1 MSSKRPSKFKLIKP
15 RGMGLSVHLFRHSG
29 LQTTPT
35 KLASLL
41 RGISYSSKKK
51 KGLASGFTSVKAS
64 GDIVIGEFVSGFR
77 VPVLAY
83 KDGELTSVHYVSIDR
98 GTVLVKL
105 DRETIEVRGSRR
117 IANKFSRLLEDTTGA
132 KVTPL
137 SLNGGAKKLYD
148 RAMDV
153 ASVLVT
159 DVEKGNLRQAE
170 FRGSGIQSEEEIGL
184 YTRRYKGHI
193 SRFRGTFSYPSG
205 AILTTSVNAESGS
218 LMIYQVGDGI
228 LQRDLDWIIDLMEAA
243 AP

>member
-1 MSSKRPSKFKLIKP
+1 
-15 RGMGLSVHLFRHSG
+15 MGLSVHLFRLSG
-29 LQTTPT
+29 LKTTPS

-41 RGISYSSKKK
+41 RGISYSPKKK

-64 GDIVIGEFVSGFR
+64 GDIVTCEFVSGFR

-83 KDGELTSVHYVSIDR
+83 KAGELTSVHYVSIDR
-98 GTVLVKL
+98 GTAFVKL

-117 IANKFSRLLEDTTGA
+117 IANKFARLLADTAGA
-132 KVTPL
+132 EVTPL

-148 RAMDV
+148 RAVEV

-159 DVEKGNLRQAE
+159 GVEKGNLSHAE
-170 FRGSGIQSEEEIGL
+170 FRGKGIQSEEEVGL
-184 YTRRYKGHI
+184 YTRRYKGEI

-205 AILTTSVNAESGS
+205 EFLTTSVNATSGS
-218 LMIYQVGDGI
+218 LMIYRVGEGI
-228 LQRDLDWIIDLMEAA
+228 RQGDLDWIIDLMESA

>member
-1 MSSKRPSKFKLIKP
+1 
-15 RGMGLSVHLFRHSG
+15 MGLSVHLFRHSG
-29 LQTTPT
+29 LKTTPA

-41 RGISYSSKKK
+41 RGISYSPKKK
-51 KGLASGFTSVKAS
+51 KGLGSGFASVKAR

-83 KDGELTSVHYVSIDR
+83 KAGELTSVHYVSIDR

-117 IANKFSRLLEDTTGA
+117 IANKFTRLLEDTTGA

-137 SLNGGAKKLYD
+137 SLNGGAKKIYD
-148 RAMDV
+148 RAVDI

-159 DVEKGNLRQAE
+159 GVEKGNLTHAE
-170 FRGSGIQSEEEIGL
+170 FRGKGIQSEEEVGL
-184 YTRRYKGHI
+184 YTRRYKGQI

-205 AILTTSVNAESGS
+205 AILTTSVNAETGS
-218 LMIYQVGDGI
+218 LMIYRVGEGI
-228 LQRDLDWIIDLMEAA
+228 QQRDLDWIIDLMEDA

>member
-1 MSSKRPSKFKLIKP
+1 
-15 RGMGLSVHLFRHSG
+15 MGLSVHLFRYSG
-29 LQTTPT
+29 LQTTPA

-41 RGISYSSKKK
+41 RGIAYSPKKK
-51 KGLASGFTSVKAS
+51 KGLASGFTSVKVS

-83 KDGELTSVHYVSIDR
+83 KAGELSSVHYVSVVR

-105 DRETIEVRGSRR
+105 DRETIEVRGPRR
-117 IANKFSRLLEDTTGA
+117 IANNFSRLLEGTTGA

-148 RAMDV
+148 RATNI

-159 DVEKGNLRQAE
+159 GVEKGNLTHAE

-205 AILTTSVNAESGS
+205 AILTTSVNAASGS
-218 LMIYQVGDGI
+218 LMIYRIGDGI

-243 AP
+243 SP